1 MPEEGIPLPTVPGPS
16 FNPCYD
22 DRPGER
28 NLRPKQEF
36 LKSALVAAFLAGST
50 AAAVDRPV
58 DPTFLYRR
66 VPEVAPMASDLTTST
81 CRYRPLFGAG
91 DDQTSV
97 VKGVARYGVIKVD
110 ANGSCASVQYT
121 KEEQIYFILEGKGV
135 LQYGD
140 ETVPVKPDDF
150 MYLAPG
156 SNHALKNNSANPLR
170 AVLMGYHVSEASGTD
185 LSGKLQIS
193 NASLARKQ
201 VLPGHPAS
209 TKYLLLMGGKDSKR
223 DLIAAGQ
230 VLTSLFLMEFD
241 AGGTN
246 HPHHHIKEEEIY
258 LLLDGYGDM
267 VAGGGKSGVEG
278 RHHATPGD
286 AYFFRLN
293 CTVGFYADPRLGDK
307 KARVL
312 AVRSLY
318 PGMKK

>member
-1 MPEEGIPLPTVPGPS
+1 MPEEGIPLPTDPGPS

-28 NLRPKQEF
+28 NLRPKQEIV
-36 LKSALVAAFLAGST
+36 KSALVAAFLACST
-50 AAAVDRPV
+50 AAKADRPV

-66 VPEVAPMASDLTTST
+66 VPDVAPMASDLSTST

-97 VKGVARYGVIKVD
+97 VKGVARYGVIEVA
-110 ANGSCASVQYT
+110 ANGSCTAVQYT

-170 AVLMGYHVSEASGTD
+170 VVLMGYHVSEASGTD

-258 LLLDGYGDM
+258 LLLEGYGDM

-278 RHHATPGD
+278 RHPATPGD

-293 CTVGFYADPRLGDK
+293 CTVGFYADPQLGDK

>member
-1 MPEEGIPLPTVPGPS
+1 MRT
-16 FNPCYD
+16 
-22 DRPGER
+22 
-28 NLRPKQEF
+28 KQEF
-36 LKSALVAAFLAGST
+36 VKSVLVASFLVGST
-50 AAAVDRPV
+50 AAAADRPV
-58 DPTFLYRR
+58 APTFLYHR
-66 VPEVAPMASDLTTST
+66 VPDVAPSASDLTTAT

-97 VKGVARYGVIKVD
+97 VKGVARYGVVEVD

-121 KEEQIYFILEGKGV
+121 KEEQIYFV
-135 LQYGD
+135 LAGTGALRYGD

-156 SNHALKNNSANPLR
+156 SRHILKNNSGNPLR
-170 AVLMGYHVSEASGTD
+170 VVLMGYHVLDGSRTE

-193 NASLARKQ
+193 NASQARKQ

-230 VLTSLFLMEFD
+230 ILTSLFLMEFD

-258 LLLDGYGDM
+258 LLLDGYGEM

-278 RHHATPGD
+278 RRPATPGD

-293 CTVGFYADPRLGDK
+293 YTVGFYADPRLGDK